1 MNILI
6 LSNCRPNSGWGTY
19 TDNLRSVLGENARSI
34 NLFGSDREIDCPGIP
49 LFVQGDSSLR
59 TIIARAAPKIYFR
72 KLNETIKEE
81 RKNGLVVHFAYNLL
95 PDIGD
100 ARRDVV
106 TIHDVTFLKRY
117 HGEGTIKNLYSKH
130 LLKSFLRYEHI
141 ITVSNYMREK
151 LISISGNRNIEVIHS
166 PCASTFFRRQVSP
179 DERAKLGLPDDKI
192 LILSPGNNRPWK
204 NLDMVTKVMKYLG
217 DEYVLIRVG
226 QSIGTGLTFNNTDPV
241 TLNALYN
248 SCDLLLFPSFE
259 EGFGFPIVEA
269 MKTGLPA
276 VVSDIEVFHEVG
288 SDAVEYANPTNID
301 SIVNSIRRALSRREE
316 LRDLGL
322 LRSSLFSQ
330 EVFKKRMHEYYDQ
343 LIP

>member
-1 MNILI
+1 MDILI
-6 LSNCRPNSGWGTY
+6 VSNCRPNSGWGTY

-34 NLFGSDREIDCPGIP
+34 NLFGSDRGIDCPGIP
-49 LFVQGDSSLR
+49 FIVQGDSRLR
-59 TIIARAAPKIYFR
+59 SFIARAAPNLYFR
-72 KLNETIKEE
+72 KLNRTIKEE

-117 HGEGTIKNLYSKH
+117 LGEGTIKNIYSKY
-130 LLKSFLRYEHI
+130 LLKSFLRYKHI
-141 ITVSNYMREK
+141 ITVSNYMRRK

-166 PCASTFFRRQVSP
+166 PCSSAFFRRQVSQE
-179 DERAKLGLPDDKI
+179 ERARLGLPDDKI
-192 LILSPGNNRPWK
+192 LILSPGNNKPWK
-204 NLDMVTKVMKYLG
+204 NLDMVAKVMKHLG

-226 QSIGTGLTFNNTDPV
+226 QSIGTGLTFNNLDSV

-248 SCDLLLFPSFE
+248 SCDLMLFLSLE
-259 EGFGFPIVEA
+259 EGFGFPIIEA

-288 SDAVEYANPTNID
+288 SDAVEYANPTNREA
-301 SIVNSIRRALSRREE
+301 IVNSVQRALRRREE
-316 LRDLGL
+316 LRYLGL
-322 LRSSLFSQ
+322 LRSSQYSQ
-330 EVFKKRMHEYYDQ
+330 EVFKKRMLEYYNQ
-343 LIP
+343 LTL